1 MNVEKY
7 IDHTLL
13 KATATPKDIEQL
25 CAEAN
30 ACHFASVCVNP
41 GYVALARKLL
51 NGSDVKVCT
60 VIGFPL
66 GQNTK
71 EVKAYET
78 VDAIATPKTVAPT
91 IIAISLVFNLMFF
104 FGFGSNLSNS
114 FAIKITSLV

>member
-13 KATATPKDIEQL
+13 KATATRKDIEQL

-41 GYVALARKLL
+41 VNVALAHELL
-51 NGSDVKVCT
+51 LGSDVNVCT

-66 GQNTK
+66 GANTPS
-71 EVKAYET
+71 VKAFET
-78 VDAIATPKTVAPT
+78 TQAI
-91 IIAISLVFNLMFF
+91 LVQQRLMIGIQF
-104 FGFGSNLSNS
+104 
-114 FAIKITSLV
+114 

>member
-41 GYVALARKLL
+41 VNVQLAHELL
-51 NGSDVKVCT
+51 LGSDVAVCT

-66 GQNTK
+66 GANTSD
-71 EVKAYET
+71 VKAYDMKQSPRLRWLFFMSPQT
-78 VDAIATPKTVAPT
+78 VLFLCPRK
-91 IIAISLVFNLMFF
+91 
-104 FGFGSNLSNS
+104 
-114 FAIKITSLV
+114 